1 MKREDKIL
9 EVGEVLGFSFQQQ
22 QTLYKITKTQKVVK
36 SFFFFFK
43 SQFSSNFFCTQFTFI
58 IIPSMTRIGGKI
70 WSSHSSQFFSR
81 VSEKFQKYS
90 QFFLHTIYTVPNL
103 IFLSKNFNLEKSRF
117 LA

>member
-58 IIPSMTRIGGKI
+58 IIPSMTRIGKKKFGLRI
-70 WSSHSSQFFSR
+70 HHNFFFR
-81 VSEKFQKYS
+81 ISEKNHFPRNPRNIHN
-90 QFFLHTIYTVPNL
+90 FFFTY
-103 IFLSKNFNLEKSRF
+103 NFFKE
-117 LA
+117 